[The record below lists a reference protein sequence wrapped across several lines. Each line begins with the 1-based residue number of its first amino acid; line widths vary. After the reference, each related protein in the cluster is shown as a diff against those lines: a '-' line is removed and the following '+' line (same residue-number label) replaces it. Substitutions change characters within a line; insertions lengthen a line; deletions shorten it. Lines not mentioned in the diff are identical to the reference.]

1 MYFYCFAVC
10 PSYSKPL
17 LSCFTAPLIVFTV
30 LGVDKCYENSNPCPS
45 VYLVVIA
52 LWG

>member
-17 LSCFTAPLIVFTV
+17 LSCFTVSLIVFTV
-30 LGVDKCYENSNPCPS
+30 LGVNKCYENSNHCLS
-45 VYLVVIA
+45 VCLIIA
-52 LWG
+52 L